1 VQAAATVAGSTAE
14 AAEDSRA
21 AAAAESK
28 EQAGQEAGA
37 VRQS

>member
-21 AAAAESK
+21 AAAESK